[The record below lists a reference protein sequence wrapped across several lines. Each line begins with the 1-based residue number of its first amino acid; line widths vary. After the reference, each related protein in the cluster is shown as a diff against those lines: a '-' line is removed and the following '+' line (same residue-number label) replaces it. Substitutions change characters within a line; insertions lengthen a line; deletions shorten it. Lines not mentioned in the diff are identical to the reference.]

1 MTLRLRLALWYG
13 ALLAIVLAAALTV
26 TFAIHAAT
34 HEADV
39 DNSLRT
45 SWEHA
50 VAEVGGPLGMP
61 MAMPM
66 MATLSAPAEAASAPT
81 ALWILDQGGA
91 VMTKTGAVGDPLLTA
106 IAPAQVADGLRDV
119 TLAGGRVRA
128 YAGAVPRGGRIVV
141 AASMAAFDDSL
152 GRLGI
157 ILALMGVAGIAVA
170 VGGGWAISAGA
181 LRPIAQLTETARAIA
196 LSRGFSRRLPVR
208 PAAADELSLLGHT
221 FNEMLASLDDAY
233 RRQQRFVADVSHE
246 LRTPLTAIQGDLEL
260 LSGGRLPPG
269 ETALTLA
276 EALHES
282 KRLARLIDDLLVLA
296 RADAGPQPFLG
307 RPVSLDEVVMEV
319 FRGLRAQA
327 GPRLRVV
334 DLEAAAV
341 SGERDRLKQ
350 LVLILVDNAL
360 SYTPGGGEVR
370 LAVTR
375 EGSEVLLRVDDDG
388 IGISEEVA
396 THAFERFYRG
406 SEAQRLEPAGTG
418 LGLSIARWI
427 VERHGGSMALE
438 PRESGGARATV
449 RLPATALPE
458 TGSAS
463 TRAAS
468 AERSAEA
475 SRVTR

>member
-1 MTLRLRLALWYG
+1 VTLRLRLALWYG
-13 ALLAIVLAAALTV
+13 ALLALVLAAALTV
-26 TFAIHAAT
+26 TFAVHAAT

-39 DNSLRT
+39 DNALRT
-45 SWEHA
+45 TWEHA
-50 VAEVGGPLGMP
+50 VAEIGGPPGMP

-66 MATLSAPAEAASAPT
+66 MAALSAPAEAASAPT
-81 ALWILDQGGA
+81 ALWVLDRGGVVVA
-91 VMTKTGAVGDPLLTA
+91 KAGAFSDPLLNA
-106 IAPAQVADGLRDV
+106 LAPAQVTDGLRDV

-128 YAGAVPRGGRIVV
+128 HAGARPGGSGERIVV

-152 GRLGI
+152 RRLGL

-170 VGGGWAISAGA
+170 ASGGWAISAGA
-181 LRPIAQLTETARAIA
+181 LRPIAELTETARAIA
-196 LSRGFSRRLPVR
+196 LSRGFSRRIPVR
-208 PAAADELSLLGHT
+208 PSAADELSLLGRT

-260 LSGGRLPPG
+260 LAGGRLPAD
-269 ETALTLA
+269 EASATSR
-276 EALHES
+276 EALRES
-282 KRLARLIDDLLVLA
+282 KRLARLVDDLLVLA

-319 FRGLRAQA
+319 FRELRAQA

-360 SYTPGGGEVR
+360 SYSPEAGEVR

-375 EGSEVLLRVDDDG
+375 EGSEALLRVDDDG
-388 IGISEEVA
+388 IGIPEEVA
-396 THAFERFYRG
+396 DHAFERFYRG
-406 SEAQRLEPAGTG
+406 TEAQRLEPAGTG

-427 VERHGGSMALE
+427 VERHGGSIALE

-449 RLPATALPE
+449 RLPATALSE
-458 TGSAS
+458 
-463 TRAAS
+463 
-468 AERSAEA
+468 ERDL
-475 SRVTR
+475 RVG